1 MAAHLALAEIISTP
15 QWPAEKQFLLPRCTQ
30 FHPPVQADPQCNM
43 EKGLQRNWNITDF
56 EVIVVLLG
64 EEEV

>member
-1 MAAHLALAEIISTP
+1 MAAHLALAKIISTP
-15 QWPAEKQFLLPRCTQ
+15 HWPAGKKFLLSRCAQ
-30 FHPPVQADPQCNM
+30 LHPPVQADPQCNM
-43 EKGLQRNWNITDF
+43 EKGLQRNWNNTDF